1 MAFINLLEVTHPIG
15 SLWFS
20 TTNTSPASIVGG
32 TWTAIDSAA
41 IRSGSEVGYI
51 GSDMHTLTIDEMPS
65 HEHETTV
72 DDGLIYVSP
81 GSGRTFLGSYFKT
94 TTPEGS
100 WLTTFATGGS
110 QPHSIV
116 QRSFNCFI
124 WYRVA

>member
-1 MAFINLLEVTHPIG
+1 MAFINLLEVTHPVG

-51 GSDMHTLTIDEMPS
+51 GSDTHTLTIDEMPS
-65 HEHETTV
+65 HEHSINTKSANDVLFT
-72 DDGLIYVSP
+72 SP
-81 GSGRTFLGSYFKT
+81 GSVGGSGKVAPT
-94 TTPEGS
+94 DWGDGLVAS
-100 WLTTFATGGS
+100 AAGGS

>member
-1 MAFINLLEVTHPIG
+1 MAFVNLLEVTHPIG

-20 TTNTSPASIVGG
+20 TVNTSPASIVGG
-32 TWTAIDSAA
+32 TWMAIDSAA

-51 GSDMHTLTIDEMPS
+51 GSDTHTLTIDEMPS
-65 HEHETTV
+65 HKHKIDTKTGSDV
-72 DDGLIYVSP
+72 LFTSP
-81 GSGRTFLGSYFKT
+81 GSVGGSGKT
-94 TTPEGS
+94 APTDWGNGLVAS
-100 WLTTFATGGS
+100 ATGGS

>member
-1 MAFINLLEVTHPIG
+1 MAFVNLLEVTHPIG

-20 TTNTSPASIVGG
+20 TVNTSPASIVGG
-32 TWTAIDSAA
+32 TWMAIDSAA

-51 GSDMHTLTIDEMPS
+51 GSDTHTLTIDEMPS
-65 HEHETTV
+65 HEHKTTV
-72 DDGLIYVSP
+72 DESRGYRDP
-81 GSGRTFLGSYFKT
+81 GSGNWFLGSYFKE
-94 TTPEGS
+94 TTPDGNL
-100 WLTTFATGGS
+100 LTTYATGGS